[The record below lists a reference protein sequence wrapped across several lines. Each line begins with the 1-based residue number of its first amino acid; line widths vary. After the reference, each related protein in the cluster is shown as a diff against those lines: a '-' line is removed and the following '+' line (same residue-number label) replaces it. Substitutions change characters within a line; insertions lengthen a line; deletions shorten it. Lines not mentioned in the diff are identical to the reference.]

1 MPMAE
6 IVCQL
11 WIYSKFCQLTNQMLF
26 KEKNLWSLQ
35 KNAVFSVVLITNE
48 KKNLLSLITHNS
60 NMHWYIIILY
70 IRACDL
76 KNVYIYYKY
85 KL

>member
-1 MPMAE
+1 
-6 IVCQL
+6 
-11 WIYSKFCQLTNQMLF
+11 MLF

-35 KNAVFSVVLITNE
+35 KNAVLSVVLITNE
-48 KKNLLSLITHNS
+48 KKKFAFFNNTQLKYA
-60 NMHWYIIILY
+60 YIIILY

>member
-1 MPMAE
+1 
-6 IVCQL
+6 
-11 WIYSKFCQLTNQMLF
+11 MLF
-26 KEKNLWSLQ
+26 KEKKSLELT
-35 KNAVFSVVLITNE
+35 KNSCPYSVVLITNE
-48 KKNLLSLITHNS
+48 KKKFAFFNNTQLKYA
-60 NMHWYIIILY
+60 YIIILY

>member
-1 MPMAE
+1 
-6 IVCQL
+6 
-11 WIYSKFCQLTNQMLF
+11 MLF

-35 KNAVFSVVLITNE
+35 RNAVLSVVLITNE
-48 KKNLLSLITHNS
+48 KKNLLSLITQLKYA
-60 NMHWYIIILY
+60 YIIILY